1 MPDCSELLQGI
12 TPNCLGLN
20 KVGGI
25 DKRVWIGEKKNIT
38 YSVDGAGYVNSIS
51 MATSGS
57 LPTKL
62 YKFTSKRDKNSA
74 TWPMTVGENVNTWN
88 HSLVLMLFLSNPSQV
103 LAAETLA
110 NTDDLVCFYQE
121 NADNIRVLG
130 IGKGLNG
137 SAGEGGSGTLLNDP
151 TGYSLTLS
159 GEEMAMPKYFS
170 INGTVATLAQN
181 ITYLDNLSA

>member
-1 MPDCSELLQGI
+1 MNSLALS
-12 TPNCLGLN
+12 N
-20 KVGGI
+20 VG
-25 DKRVWIGEKKNIT
+25 
-38 YSVDGAGYVNSIS
+38 SIP
-51 MATSGS
+51 A
-57 LPTKL
+57 KL
-62 YKFTSKRDKNSA
+62 YKFTTKRDKNNA

-88 HSLVLMLFLSNPSQV
+88 HGITLPLYLSTPAQV

-151 TGYSLTLS
+151 TGYNLTLS
-159 GEEMAMPKYFS
+159 GEEMQMPKYFS
-170 INGTVATLAQN
+170 INGATATIAQN
-181 ITYLDNLSA
+181 VAYLDVLSA

>member
-1 MPDCSELLQGI
+1 MDCNGLLQGI
-12 TPNCLGLN
+12 DPICQALN

-25 DKRVWIGEKKNIT
+25 NKRVWFIEKKYILPSYDN
-38 YSVDGAGYVNSIS
+38 AGYMDSIALS
-51 MATSGS
+51 TVGS
-57 LPTKL
+57 IQKKL
-62 YKFTSKRDKNSA
+62 IKFITKRDKNNA

-88 HSLVLMLFLSNPSQV
+88 HGITLPLFIANPSDS

-130 IGKGLNG
+130 IGNGLNG
-137 SAGEGGSGTLLNDP
+137 SAGEGGSGTVLNDP

-170 INGTVATLAQN
+170 INGTVATINQN
-181 ITYLDNLSA
+181 IAYLDALSA